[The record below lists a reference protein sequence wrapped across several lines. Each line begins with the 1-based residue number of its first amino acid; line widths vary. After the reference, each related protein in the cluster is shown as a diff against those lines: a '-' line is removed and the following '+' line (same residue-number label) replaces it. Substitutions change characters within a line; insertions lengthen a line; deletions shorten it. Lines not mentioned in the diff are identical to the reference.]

1 MRVLA
6 RYGWISLL
14 GDIPDN
20 WKETKSIDGLI
31 GSLEG
36 AEFVA
41 YPKHK
46 TCLSTFQA
54 SWDIELETAI
64 KLCRGDTQTCT
75 LHTLVDVSSIKS
87 RSIHQEW

>member
-14 GDIPDN
+14 GDN

-64 KLCRGDTQTCT
+64 KAVPRGYS
-75 LHTLVDVSSIKS
+75 DVHLAHFS
-87 RSIHQEW
+87 RRK